1 MKKWLN
7 YHHLYYFLQIAER
20 GSIQKASEFL
30 RIGQPAL
37 SVQLRQLEGIL
48 GQLFVRQ
55 NRGLVLTERGHV
67 VLKFSKEIFS
77 RGDELVRAVERGE
90 LSMSPEL
97 QIGAQEGVPK
107 AILAK
112 TIQRIIKATRAK
124 ATIREG
130 TPRALLEQLAKGQL
144 DLIISDQELTTKGVS
159 YFLVDQESVS
169 LWTSTKLQR
178 SAKELDLQKMDF
190 ILPAIDHPLR
200 AKIERFFTQHDLSPR
215 IIAEVPDPALIKELG
230 ALGTGVICLGDQT
243 VKQWVQAGRLKKLRS
258 LAEKQSYFVGIP
270 KRELANPLLEKV
282 ISELR

>member
-258 LAEKQSYFVGIP
+258 LADKQSYFVGIP